1 MSTLVG
7 GVGELFQGDLD
18 LGRLAAERLQDA
30 ARPPDVLVEELH
42 YGAVAVVQR
51 LQEIGAD
58 SMILVGAVRR
68 GRIPGTVE
76 RRLVQPVELGPGE
89 LQAAVGDAVT
99 GYVGMDLI
107 VEVASGFE
115 ALPRRCVVVEVEPE
129 YTGSG
134 EGLTVSA
141 AAGLDRAVDL
151 VRVEIDR
158 TPLLDLAE
166 DLRGLTGGPERPE
179 RLEPS
184 KALTIIRALLAELE
198 MLERD
203 ARWGRTFALRDH
215 LRLAIAA
222 GETSEGMDHRDWGL
236 WWALIEELD
245 RLGAGESLAGLSV
258 PGSRPTA
265 GQPNLG

>member
-51 LQEIGAD
+51 LQEVSAD

-68 GRIPGTVE
+68 GRTPGTVQ
-76 RRLVQPVELGPGE
+76 RRLVKPVELSPGE

-107 VEVASGFE
+107 IEVATGFG
-115 ALPRRCVVVEVEPE
+115 ALPRRCVLVEVEPE
-129 YTGSG
+129 HTGSG
-134 EGLTVSA
+134 EGLTGSA
-141 AAGLDRAVDL
+141 SAGLDRAVDL
-151 VRVEIDR
+151 VRAEIRR

-166 DLRGLTGGPERPE
+166 DLRGLTEGTD

-184 KALTIIRALLAELE
+184 RALAIIRALLDELE
-198 MLERD
+198 MLESD
-203 ARWGRTFALRDH
+203 ARWGRSFALRDH

-222 GETSEGMDHRDWGL
+222 GQTSAGMDHRDWGL

-245 RLGAGESLAGLSV
+245 RLGAEESLAGMGA
-258 PGSRPTA
+258 PGAQPT
-265 GQPNLG
+265 GGPPNLG

>member
-51 LQEIGAD
+51 LQEVGAD
-58 SMILVGAVRR
+58 TMILVGAVRR
-68 GRIPGTVE
+68 GRQPGTVE
-76 RRLVQPVELGPGE
+76 RRLVQPMHLSLRD

-99 GYVGMDLI
+99 GYVGLDLI
-107 VEVASGFE
+107 IEVATGFG

-134 EGLTVSA
+134 EGLTDSA
-141 AAGLDRAVDL
+141 QAGLDCAVEL
-151 VRVEIDR
+151 VRAEIR
-158 TPLLDLAE
+158 RIPLLDLAE
-166 DLRGLTGGPERPE
+166 DLRGMTADPD

-184 KALTIIRALLAELE
+184 RALTAMNELLGELVI
-198 MLERD
+198 LERD
-203 ARWGRTFALRDH
+203 GRWGRTFALRDH

-222 GETSEGMDHRDWGL
+222 GETSDGMERRDWGL

-245 RLGAGESLAGLSV
+245 HLAAAESLPGMAV
-258 PGSRPTA
+258 PGVRPTGGA
-265 GQPNLG
+265 PDLS

>member
-1 MSTLVG
+1 VSTLVG

-76 RRLVQPVELGPGE
+76 RRLAQPVELEPAE

-107 VEVASGFE
+107 LEVATGFG

-134 EGLTVSA
+134 EGLTASA
-141 AAGLDRAVDL
+141 AAGLERAVSL
-151 VRVEIDR
+151 VRTEISR
-158 TPLLDLAE
+158 TPLLDHAE
-166 DLRGLTGGPERPE
+166 ELRATIADSD

-184 KALTIIRALLAELE
+184 TALTVMNELLGELDI
-198 MLERD
+198 LERD
-203 ARWGRTFALRDH
+203 GRWGRSFALRDH

-222 GETSEGMDHRDWGL
+222 GETSDGMEGRDWGL

-245 RLGAGESLAGLSV
+245 RLGADEARTGNRSRGSTDRRLS
-258 PGSRPTA
+258 
-265 GQPNLG
+265 

>member
-58 SMILVGAVRR
+58 SMILVGAVVR
-68 GRIPGTVE
+68 GRPPGTVE
-76 RRLVQPVELGPGE
+76 RRLVRPVELSAAE

-107 VEVASGFE
+107 LEVASGFE
-115 ALPRRCVVVEVEPE
+115 AMPRRCVVVEVEPE

-134 EGLTVSA
+134 EGLTPSA
-141 AAGLDRAVDL
+141 AAGLDQAIDL
-151 VRVEIDR
+151 VRVEINR

-166 DLRGLTGGPERPE
+166 DLRDLTEGTQ

-184 KALTIIRALLAELE
+184 KALAIIQGLLAELE
-198 MLERD
+198 VLERD

-245 RLGAGESLAGLSV
+245 RLGASESVAGLSA
-258 PGSRPTA
+258 PGPQAASGP
-265 GQPNLG
+265 PSLG